1 MPETATTTPQVRH
14 AVPADITAETD
25 EPGDVRESADEKTL
39 QAPSLQA
46 PSPREFY
53 TGLTKRADVR
63 AFLRRLAER

>member
-39 QAPSLQA
+39 QAPS
-46 PSPREFY
+46 PREFY

-63 AFLRRLAER
+63 AFLRRLAERCPEI